1 MSKKCLKEKRETM
14 GGNLCANPTETVE
27 VEGPFRMSEEGY
39 SRVGSLEQERLECE
53 LDSAVSAQFS
63 LTL

>member
-1 MSKKCLKEKRETM
+1 M